1 MKKVITISLMVVAL
15 IMGGVSVDAKTTKKS
30 TKTSQRSASASASFT
45 AKSFMQNTATGYA
58 LKSVKQ
64 IKSILASNGYKYIG
78 SEYTQVS
85 EFDADCFI
93 FRDSKGNEVLVVAIT
108 DSNAG
113 VVEDVNEI
121 TLNFVNSTERD
132 KFMKGVQNEI
142 YGAGDQVQVQV
153 NGNQVT
159 LVDDCY
165 YC

>member
-1 MKKVITISLMVVAL
+1 MKKVITISLMVIAL
-15 IMGGVSVDAKTTKKS
+15 IMGGMSVEAKTTKKS

-45 AKSFMQNTATGYA
+45 AKSFMKNTATGYE

-78 SEYTQVS
+78 SEYTQVY
-85 EFDADCFI
+85 ELDADCLI

-108 DSNAG
+108 DSNVG

-159 LVDDCY
+159 LIDDCY